1 MHVQHEVVEVCALQ
15 LQSQQQFLFVF
26 FCQMLMFTVPL
37 KLAYIPKLE
46 VMFVH
51 FLAERKKHQTAC
63 DCAPCKVLDLCR
75 SAGDEAVMKIECLSS
90 MCDH

>member
-1 MHVQHEVVEVCALQ
+1 
-15 LQSQQQFLFVF
+15 
-26 FCQMLMFTVPL
+26 
-37 KLAYIPKLE
+37 
-46 VMFVH
+46 MFVH

-75 SAGDEAVMKIECLSS
+75 SPVDEAVVKIECLFS